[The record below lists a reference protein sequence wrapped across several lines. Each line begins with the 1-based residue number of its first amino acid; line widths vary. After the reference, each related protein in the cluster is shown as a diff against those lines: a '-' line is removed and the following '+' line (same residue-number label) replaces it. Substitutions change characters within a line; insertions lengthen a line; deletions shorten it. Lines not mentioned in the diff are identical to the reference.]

1 MSKIKEYANTDDQQM
16 ILELNQELMRAAAAG
31 NLEAV
36 QKLVLRGA
44 DIYFRDHQGDT
55 ALSLAITPTSAVNL
69 YVSRYFAS
77 LQQFLCLQAP

>member
-1 MSKIKEYANTDDQQM
+1 MKKVGIQN
-16 ILELNQELMRAAAAG
+16 LNQELMRAAAGG

-55 ALSLAITPTSAVNL
+55 ALSLAAGRGYLDILEYLS
-69 YVSRYFAS
+69 S
-77 LQQFLCLQAP
+77 LKKSEIN

>member
-1 MSKIKEYANTDDQQM
+1 MSKIKEYENTDDQQM
-16 ILELNQELMRAAAAG
+16 ILELNQELMRVAAEG

-55 ALSLAITPTSAVNL
+55 ALSLAAGSGYLDILEYLS
-69 YVSRYFAS
+69 S
-77 LQQFLCLQAP
+77 LKKSEIR

>member
-1 MSKIKEYANTDDQQM
+1 MSIIKEYENTDDQQM
-16 ILELNQELMRAAAAG
+16 ILELNQELMRAAAEG

-55 ALSLAITPTSAVNL
+55 ALSLAAGSGYLDILEYLS
-69 YVSRYFAS
+69 S
-77 LQQFLCLQAP
+77 LKKSENR